1 MTAIAEKAYEYRS
14 ELQKL
19 LDLNF
24 DDPNEELKEFT
35 KKNNMDIKDSKVQ
48 MCFLDIRKK
57 YIEDIN
63 KFYEKNFLNFN
74 STQIETISL
83 KDNAKKASV
92 NPQKKNLRKNSVN
105 NTNNKQTV
113 INKPSVVITNSNKDT
128 KNDKKPI
135 TGRDFL
141 KKNPN
146 KVSSLKD
153 EFTKYISPPIFFGI
167 LFVSLVLYFFKN
179 HDYN

>member
-1 MTAIAEKAYEYRS
+1 MTAIAEKAHEYRS

-24 DDPNEELKEFT
+24 DNPNEELKEFT

-48 MCFLDIRKK
+48 MYFLDIRKK

-74 STQIETISL
+74 NTQNATNSL

-92 NPQKKNLRKNSVN
+92 NTEKKNLSKNSVN
-105 NTNNKQTV
+105 NTNNEQIV

-128 KNDKKPI
+128 KIDKKPI
-135 TGRDFL
+135 TEREFL

-146 KVSSLKD
+146 EVSSLTD
-153 EFTKYISPPIFFGI
+153 AFRKYISPPIFFGI
-167 LFVSLVLYFFKN
+167 LFVSLALYFFKN
-179 HDYN
+179 HSSS